1 MQAAEIHFGRGVFW
15 GVQYHPEIG
24 LDEVAGALRRQ
35 ADGLV
40 EAGLAA
46 GHDDVEAYA
55 GQVETLHREP
65 GRRDLAWQL
74 GLDEQVTDE
83 RLRRAEM
90 RNFIEALGREGLLA
104 VGK

>member
-1 MQAAEIHFGRGVFW
+1 MFW

-40 EAGLAA
+40 DAGLA
-46 GHDDVEAYA
+46 GDREDVEASA
-55 GQVETLHREP
+55 CLVDALHLAIN
-65 GRRDLAWQL
+65 RRDLAWRL
-74 GLDEQVTDE
+74 SLDDQVTDDIR
-83 RLRRAEM
+83 RLTEL
-90 RNFIEALGREGLLA
+90 RNFIETVARCGREGPFS